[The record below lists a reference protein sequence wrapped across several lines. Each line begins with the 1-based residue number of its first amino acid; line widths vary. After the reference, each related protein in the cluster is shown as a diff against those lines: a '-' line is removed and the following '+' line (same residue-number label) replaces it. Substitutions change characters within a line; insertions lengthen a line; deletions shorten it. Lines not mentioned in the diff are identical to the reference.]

1 MSEERIEWLVLHSA
15 GTVEKQQPMVLEL
28 DRTGVAL
35 GRCLGKPSA
44 EDSLGLA
51 EATGRTAEAVGTPTI
66 ADNRHTVGLVA
77 NVATGNWG
85 CTS

>member
-1 MSEERIEWLVLHSA
+1 
-15 GTVEKQQPMVLEL
+15 MVLEL
-28 DRTGVAL
+28 DSTGVAL
-35 GRCLGKPSA
+35 GRSLGKPSA

-66 ADNRHTVGLVA
+66 VDDRHTVGLAA
-77 NVATGNWG
+77 NSAAGNWG